1 MKSVVS
7 LFLLLV
13 VSASGL
19 HAQAPVAAP
28 PPKQQYAIVLKL
40 VPRLLGDNA
49 PWTADD
55 ERLVGEHFRR
65 LQRLT
70 TDGVVLFAGR
80 TLNTDE
86 SQFGLIVVE
95 VDTEAEAREVMDG
108 DPAVRGGVMTARL
121 FPYHL
126 ALKR

>member
-13 VSASGL
+13 VSAASVY
-19 HAQAPVAAP
+19 AQAAAP
-28 PPKQQYAIVLKL
+28 PQKQQYAIVHKL

-65 LQRLT
+65 LQGLT